1 MRKFW
6 LPVLM
11 ALLALG
17 AFARGQKDAPVILE
31 SDGPQYVSPNHD
43 GIKDTAVLGFTVK
56 IKLRSLAGYIPKY
69 GIQVIDKDGN
79 VVNEIEGKEQRDI
92 SGIEAIGRDY
102 EFFEMRREIMWDLR
116 GTDGELVPDGEYV
129 VRVWVEDANRNRSE
143 LDIEK
148 FIVDTVAPTVE
159 LAFKDGADSLWF
171 SPKGQRKTAEILVN
185 GAEEALWVLQIVD
198 EEDEPVVTKRLSD
211 SALEEFVWDG
221 CDDNGNFVADGNYA
235 FKVMGEDYA
244 GNKSEPAL
252 LAGIRVDN
260 RPTAVTASAEFD
272 GFSPNGDGKRDTL
285 DVKLDY
291 KLSTD
296 FVSWSWRIEKTENPE
311 STDAETAAGEGPQP
325 TMKSGDVVEM
335 DEEPAAVSE
344 EAAADNNSDET
355 AVDAPVAVSGG
366 AEAEPLTDI
375 EEAEEAVEEEPTAA
389 ESEEIVAL
397 EEETAEEASVAVEE
411 EAIAGTET
419 EAVSVEE
426 FNAPADPEVLPLV
439 ITLNGKDENGNV
451 LEDGWYRFVFSVEY
465 KNGNKEEAFLP
476 FLIDTVA
483 PTVELKS
490 VANPFVKV
498 EPNSA
503 KGEYFITLDAKDEG
517 TLEGWD
523 MEILDDKDS
532 VLKMF
537 AGEGD
542 PSRLITW
549 NGEVAD
555 VNEETGV
562 YYIDFTV
569 IDKGGNETIIRRPVV
584 LDILLI
590 ERDGKY
596 YLMVP
601 NIIFGAYQFEL
612 DSYGEEQ
619 YQKNLE
625 SIDRVIDIYKRYPTY
640 NLVLEGHALNI
651 YDPQTQAD
659 ENLEEEKI
667 LEPLTVNRAGEVQD
681 ALIERGFDFE
691 KVIVHTFGGKNPI
704 FSISDENE
712 NWKNRRVEFVME
724 LKPIEELIKMVETET
739 AAEAVDEE
747 TAETE
752 AAAEEAVTAAEETE
766 SIEAETAAE
775 AVADEE
781 TAETEAA
788 AEETVTA
795 AEETESV
802 EAETAAEAT
811 DEEIAET
818 ETAAE
823 AVADEETVETEA
835 AVEETVTAAEE
846 TESAEA
852 ETAAEAVADEET
864 AENETAAEETVTA
877 AEETESVEAET
888 AAEAVADEETAENET
903 AEISVDE
910 AAAIGDEVPA
920 EPTDDG
926 DLF

>member
-1 MRKFW
+1 MRKM
-6 LPVLM
+6 LPVFM

-79 VVNEIEGKEQRDI
+79 VVNEIEGKEKRDI

-129 VRVWVEDANRNRSE
+129 VRVWVQDANRNRSE

-159 LAFKDGADSLWF
+159 LAFKDGGDSVWF
-171 SPKGQRKTAEILVN
+171 SPKGERKTAEILVN

-198 EEDEPVVTKRLSD
+198 EQDEPVVTKRLSD

-221 CDDNGNFVADGNYA
+221 CDDNGKFVADGNYA

-260 RPTAVTASAEFD
+260 RPTAVTASAGFE

-291 KLSTD
+291 QLNTD
-296 FVSWSWRIEKTENPE
+296 FVSWDWRIEKAEMTEIE
-311 STDAETAAGEGPQP
+311 AEDSEADAAEGPQP
-325 TMKSGDVVEM
+325 TMKSGDIVKM
-335 DEEPAAVSE
+335 DGEAETG
-344 EAAADNNSDET
+344 AAAEET
-355 AVDAPVAVSGG
+355 AVDGASDETVGAPVAVSGG
-366 AEAEPLTDI
+366 EEPEPSAVI
-375 EEAEEAVEEEPTAA
+375 EEEEEEPVEEAAAAGNGETVDDGGEAASGTPEEAVTAEEEPTA
-389 ESEEIVAL
+389 
-397 EEETAEEASVAVEE
+397 EEAGD
-411 EAIAGTET
+411 GT
-419 EAVSVEE
+419 VSVEE
-426 FNAPADPEVLPLV
+426 FNAPADPEMLPSV
-439 ITLNGKDENGNV
+439 ITLNGKDENGGV

-465 KNGNKEEAFLP
+465 KNGNKEEASLP

-517 TLEGWD
+517 MLEGWD

-549 NGEVAD
+549 NGEVSD
-555 VNEETGV
+555 VSEESGV

-569 IDKGGNETIIRRPVV
+569 IDKGGNETVIRRPVV

-651 YDPQTQAD
+651 YDPQTQAA

-724 LKPIEELIKMVETET
+724 LKPIEELIKMVESET
-739 AAEAVDEE
+739 AAES
-747 TAETE
+747 AETE
-752 AAAEEAVTAAEETE
+752 AAETAGDETAAAESEAADAEAVTAAEETE
-766 SIEAETAAE
+766 AAE
-775 AVADEE
+775 AESV
-781 TAETEAA
+781 AETTGDEAVAAESEAA
-788 AEETVTA
+788 AEV
-795 AEETESV
+795 S
-802 EAETAAEAT
+802 
-811 DEEIAET
+811 DG
-818 ETAAE
+818 
-823 AVADEETVETEA
+823 EA
-835 AVEETVTAAEE
+835 AVT
-846 TESAEA
+846 
-852 ETAAEAVADEET
+852 
-864 AENETAAEETVTA
+864 
-877 AEETESVEAET
+877 
-888 AAEAVADEETAENET
+888 
-903 AEISVDE
+903 
-910 AAAIGDEVPA
+910 GDEVPA

>member
-79 VVNEIEGKEQRDI
+79 VVNEIEGKEKRDI

-129 VRVWVEDANRNRSE
+129 VRVWVQDANRNRSE

-159 LAFKDGADSLWF
+159 LAFKDGGDSVWF
-171 SPKGQRKTAEILVN
+171 SPKGERKTAEILVN

-198 EEDEPVVTKRLSD
+198 EQDEPVVTKRLSD

-221 CDDNGNFVADGNYA
+221 CDDNGKFVADGNYA

-260 RPTAVTASAEFD
+260 RPTAVTASAEFE

-291 KLSTD
+291 QLNTD
-296 FVSWSWRIEKTENPE
+296 FVSWDWRIEKAEMTEIE
-311 STDAETAAGEGPQP
+311 AEDSEADAAEGPQP
-325 TMKSGDVVEM
+325 TMKSGDIVKM
-335 DEEPAAVSE
+335 DGEAETG
-344 EAAADNNSDET
+344 AAAEET
-355 AVDAPVAVSGG
+355 AVDGASDETVEAPVAVSGG
-366 AEAEPLTDI
+366 EEPESSAVI
-375 EEAEEAVEEEPTAA
+375 EEEEEEPVEEAAAAGNGETVDDGGEAASETPEEAVTAEEEPTA
-389 ESEEIVAL
+389 
-397 EEETAEEASVAVEE
+397 EEAGD
-411 EAIAGTET
+411 GT
-419 EAVSVEE
+419 VSVEE
-426 FNAPADPEVLPLV
+426 FNAPADPEMLPSV
-439 ITLNGKDENGNV
+439 ITLNGKDENGGV

-465 KNGNKEEAFLP
+465 KNGNKEEASLP

-517 TLEGWD
+517 MLEGWD

-549 NGEVAD
+549 NGEVSD
-555 VNEETGV
+555 VSEESGV

-569 IDKGGNETIIRRPVV
+569 IDKGGNETVIRRPVV

-651 YDPQTQAD
+651 YDPQTQAA

-724 LKPIEELIKMVETET
+724 LKPIEELIKMVESET
-739 AAEAVDEE
+739 AAES
-747 TAETE
+747 AETE
-752 AAAEEAVTAAEETE
+752 AAETAGDETAAAESEAADAEAVTAAEETE
-766 SIEAETAAE
+766 AAE
-775 AVADEE
+775 AESV
-781 TAETEAA
+781 AETTGDEAVAAESEAA
-788 AEETVTA
+788 AEV
-795 AEETESV
+795 S
-802 EAETAAEAT
+802 
-811 DEEIAET
+811 DG
-818 ETAAE
+818 
-823 AVADEETVETEA
+823 EA
-835 AVEETVTAAEE
+835 AVT
-846 TESAEA
+846 
-852 ETAAEAVADEET
+852 
-864 AENETAAEETVTA
+864 
-877 AEETESVEAET
+877 
-888 AAEAVADEETAENET
+888 
-903 AEISVDE
+903 
-910 AAAIGDEVPA
+910 GDEVPA

>member
-6 LPVLM
+6 LPFLM

-211 SALEEFVWDG
+211 SALEEFIWDG

-335 DEEPAAVSE
+335 DEELAAVSE

-355 AVDAPVAVSGG
+355 AVDTPVAVSGG

-375 EEAEEAVEEEPTAA
+375 EEAEETVEEPTAA
-389 ESEEIVAL
+389 ESEEIVSL

-426 FNAPADPEVLPLV
+426 FNAPADPEVLPSV

-651 YDPQTQAD
+651 YDPQTQAA

-752 AAAEEAVTAAEETE
+752 AAAEETVTAAEETE
-766 SIEAETAAE
+766 SAEAETAAEVVADEETAETEAAAEETVTAAEETESAEAETAAE
-775 AVADEE
+775 AADEETAETEAAAEETVTAAEETESAETETTAEAADEE

-802 EAETAAEAT
+802 ETETDAEA
-811 DEEIAET
+811 
-818 ETAAE
+818 
-823 AVADEETVETEA
+823 
-835 AVEETVTAAEE
+835 
-846 TESAEA
+846 
-852 ETAAEAVADEET
+852 ADEET
-864 AENETAAEETVTA
+864 AE
-877 AEETESVEAET
+877 TEA
-888 AAEAVADEETAENET
+888 

>member
-1 MRKFW
+1 MRKM
-6 LPVLM
+6 LPVFM

-79 VVNEIEGKEQRDI
+79 VVNEIEGKEKRDI

-129 VRVWVEDANRNRSE
+129 VRVWVQDANRNRSE

-159 LAFKDGADSLWF
+159 LAFKDGGDSVWF
-171 SPKGQRKTAEILVN
+171 SPKGERKTAEILVN

-198 EEDEPVVTKRLSD
+198 EQDEPVVTKRLSD

-221 CDDNGNFVADGNYA
+221 CDDNGKFVADGNYA

-260 RPTAVTASAEFD
+260 RPTAVTASAGFE

-291 KLSTD
+291 QLNTD
-296 FVSWSWRIEKTENPE
+296 FVSWDWRIEKAEMTEIE
-311 STDAETAAGEGPQP
+311 AEDSEADAAEGPQP
-325 TMKSGDVVEM
+325 TMKSGDIVEM
-335 DEEPAAVSE
+335 DGEAEIG
-344 EAAADNNSDET
+344 AAAEET
-355 AVDAPVAVSGG
+355 AVDGASDETVGAPVAVSGG
-366 AEAEPLTDI
+366 EEPEPSAVI
-375 EEAEEAVEEEPTAA
+375 EEE
-389 ESEEIVAL
+389 
-397 EEETAEEASVAVEE
+397 EEETVEE
-411 EAIAGTET
+411 EAAAAGNGETVDDGGEAAAGTPE
-419 EAVSVEE
+419 EAGDGTVSVEE
-426 FNAPADPEVLPLV
+426 FNAPADPEMLPSV
-439 ITLNGKDENGNV
+439 ITLNGKDENGGV

-465 KNGNKEEAFLP
+465 KNGNKEEASLP

-517 TLEGWD
+517 MLEGWD

-549 NGEVAD
+549 NGEVSD
-555 VNEETGV
+555 VGEESGV

-569 IDKGGNETIIRRPVV
+569 IDKGGNETVIRRPVV

-651 YDPQTQAD
+651 YDPQTQAA

-691 KVIVHTFGGKNPI
+691 KVIVHTFGGKI

-724 LKPIEELIKMVETET
+724 LKPIEELIKMVESETAAENAEALTAAEETEAAEDEAVAETESVAETAGDEAVAAETEAAAEETVTAAEETESVEAET

-766 SIEAETAAE
+766 SAEAETDAE
-775 AVADEE
+775 AADEE

-788 AEETVTA
+788 AEV
-795 AEETESV
+795 S
-802 EAETAAEAT
+802 
-811 DEEIAET
+811 DSG
-818 ETAAE
+818 
-823 AVADEETVETEA
+823 EA
-835 AVEETVTAAEE
+835 AVT
-846 TESAEA
+846 
-852 ETAAEAVADEET
+852 
-864 AENETAAEETVTA
+864 
-877 AEETESVEAET
+877 
-888 AAEAVADEETAENET
+888 
-903 AEISVDE
+903 
-910 AAAIGDEVPA
+910 GDEVPA

>member
-1 MRKFW
+1 MKKFW
-6 LPVLM
+6 LPFLM

-211 SALEEFVWDG
+211 SALEEFIWDG

-366 AEAEPLTDI
+366 AEAESLTDI
-375 EEAEEAVEEEPTAA
+375 EEAEETVEEEPTAA
-389 ESEEIVAL
+389 ESEAIVSL

-426 FNAPADPEVLPLV
+426 FNAPADLEVLPSV

-651 YDPQTQAD
+651 YDPQTQAA

-739 AAEAVDEE
+739 AAEA
-747 TAETE
+747 
-752 AAAEEAVTAAEETE
+752 
-766 SIEAETAAE
+766 
-775 AVADEE
+775 ADEE

-802 EAETAAEAT
+802 EAETAAEA
-811 DEEIAET
+811 
-818 ETAAE
+818 
-823 AVADEETVETEA
+823 ADEETAETEA

-852 ETAAEAVADEET
+852 ETAAEAADEET
-864 AENETAAEETVTA
+864 AETEAAVEETVTA
-877 AEETESVEAET
+877 AEETESAET
-888 AAEAVADEETAENET
+888 ETDAEAADEETAETEA

>member
-1 MRKFW
+1 MRKM
-6 LPVLM
+6 LPVFM

-79 VVNEIEGKEQRDI
+79 VVNEIEGKEKRDI

-129 VRVWVEDANRNRSE
+129 VRVWVQDANRNRSE

-159 LAFKDGADSLWF
+159 LAFKDGGDSVWF
-171 SPKGQRKTAEILVN
+171 SPKGERKTAEILVN

-198 EEDEPVVTKRLSD
+198 EQDEPVVTKRLSD

-221 CDDNGNFVADGNYA
+221 CDDNGKFVADGNYA

-260 RPTAVTASAEFD
+260 RPTAVTASAGFE

-291 KLSTD
+291 QLNTD
-296 FVSWSWRIEKTENPE
+296 FVSWDWRIEKAEMTEIE
-311 STDAETAAGEGPQP
+311 AEDSEADAAEGPQP
-325 TMKSGDVVEM
+325 TMKSGDIVKM
-335 DEEPAAVSE
+335 DGEAETG
-344 EAAADNNSDET
+344 AAAEET
-355 AVDAPVAVSGG
+355 AVDGASDETVGAPVAVSGG
-366 AEAEPLTDI
+366 EEPEPSAVI
-375 EEAEEAVEEEPTAA
+375 EEEEEEPVEEATAAGNGETVDDGGEAASGTPEEAVTAEEEPTA
-389 ESEEIVAL
+389 
-397 EEETAEEASVAVEE
+397 EEAGD
-411 EAIAGTET
+411 GT
-419 EAVSVEE
+419 VSVEE
-426 FNAPADPEVLPLV
+426 FNAPADPEMLPSV
-439 ITLNGKDENGNV
+439 ITLNGKDENGGV

-465 KNGNKEEAFLP
+465 KNGNKEEASLP

-483 PTVELKS
+483 PTVDLKS

-517 TLEGWD
+517 MLEGWD

-549 NGEVAD
+549 NGEVSD
-555 VNEETGV
+555 VSEESGV

-569 IDKGGNETIIRRPVV
+569 IDKGGNETVIRRPVV

-651 YDPQTQAD
+651 YDPQTQAA

-724 LKPIEELIKMVETET
+724 LKPIEELIKMVESET
-739 AAEAVDEE
+739 AAES
-747 TAETE
+747 AETE
-752 AAAEEAVTAAEETE
+752 AAETAGDETAAAESEAADAEAVTAAEETE
-766 SIEAETAAE
+766 AAE
-775 AVADEE
+775 AESV
-781 TAETEAA
+781 AETTGDEAVAAESEAA
-788 AEETVTA
+788 AEV
-795 AEETESV
+795 S
-802 EAETAAEAT
+802 
-811 DEEIAET
+811 DG
-818 ETAAE
+818 
-823 AVADEETVETEA
+823 EA
-835 AVEETVTAAEE
+835 AVT
-846 TESAEA
+846 
-852 ETAAEAVADEET
+852 
-864 AENETAAEETVTA
+864 
-877 AEETESVEAET
+877 
-888 AAEAVADEETAENET
+888 
-903 AEISVDE
+903 
-910 AAAIGDEVPA
+910 GDEVLA

>member
-1 MRKFW
+1 MRKM
-6 LPVLM
+6 LPVFM

-79 VVNEIEGKEQRDI
+79 VVNEIEGKEKRDI

-129 VRVWVEDANRNRSE
+129 VRVWVQDANRNRSE

-159 LAFKDGADSLWF
+159 LAFKDGGDSVWF
-171 SPKGQRKTAEILVN
+171 SPKGERKTTEILVN

-198 EEDEPVVTKRLSD
+198 EQDEPVVTKRLSD

-221 CDDNGNFVADGNYA
+221 CDDNGKFVADGNYA

-260 RPTAVTASAEFD
+260 RPTAVTASAGFE

-285 DVKLDY
+285 DVKLDCQ
-291 KLSTD
+291 LNTD
-296 FVSWSWRIEKTENPE
+296 FVSWDWRIEKAEMTEIE
-311 STDAETAAGEGPQP
+311 AEDSEADAAEGPQP
-325 TMKSGDVVEM
+325 TMKSGDIVKM
-335 DEEPAAVSE
+335 DGEAETG
-344 EAAADNNSDET
+344 AAAEET
-355 AVDAPVAVSGG
+355 AVDGASDETVGAPVAVSGG
-366 AEAEPLTDI
+366 EEPEPSAVI
-375 EEAEEAVEEEPTAA
+375 EEEEEEPVEEAAAAGNGETVDDGGEAASGTPEEVVTAEEEPTA
-389 ESEEIVAL
+389 
-397 EEETAEEASVAVEE
+397 EEAGD
-411 EAIAGTET
+411 GT
-419 EAVSVEE
+419 VSVEE
-426 FNAPADPEVLPLV
+426 FNAPADPEMLPSV
-439 ITLNGKDENGNV
+439 ITLNGKDENGGV

-465 KNGNKEEAFLP
+465 KNGNKEEASLP

-517 TLEGWD
+517 MLEGWD

-549 NGEVAD
+549 NGEVSD
-555 VNEETGV
+555 VSEESGV

-569 IDKGGNETIIRRPVV
+569 IDKGGNETVIRRPVV

-651 YDPQTQAD
+651 YDPQTQAA

-724 LKPIEELIKMVETET
+724 LKPIEELIKMVESET
-739 AAEAVDEE
+739 AAES
-747 TAETE
+747 AETE
-752 AAAEEAVTAAEETE
+752 AAETAGDETAAAESEAADAEAVTAAEETE
-766 SIEAETAAE
+766 AAE
-775 AVADEE
+775 AESV
-781 TAETEAA
+781 AETTGDEAVAAESEAA
-788 AEETVTA
+788 AEV
-795 AEETESV
+795 S
-802 EAETAAEAT
+802 
-811 DEEIAET
+811 DG
-818 ETAAE
+818 
-823 AVADEETVETEA
+823 EA
-835 AVEETVTAAEE
+835 AVT
-846 TESAEA
+846 
-852 ETAAEAVADEET
+852 
-864 AENETAAEETVTA
+864 
-877 AEETESVEAET
+877 
-888 AAEAVADEETAENET
+888 
-903 AEISVDE
+903 
-910 AAAIGDEVPA
+910 GDEVPA

>member
-6 LPVLM
+6 LPFLM

-211 SALEEFVWDG
+211 SALEEFIWDG

-335 DEEPAAVSE
+335 DEELAAVSE

-355 AVDAPVAVSGG
+355 AVDAPVAVSDG

-375 EEAEEAVEEEPTAA
+375 EEAEETVEEPTAA
-389 ESEEIVAL
+389 ESEEIVSL

-426 FNAPADPEVLPLV
+426 FNAPADLEVLPLV

-747 TAETE
+747 
-752 AAAEEAVTAAEETE
+752 
-766 SIEAETAAE
+766 I
-775 AVADEE
+775 
-781 TAETEAA
+781 AETEAA

-795 AEETESV
+795 AEETES
-802 EAETAAEAT
+802 
-811 DEEIAET
+811 AET
-818 ETAAE
+818 ETTAE
-823 AVADEETVETEA
+823 A
-835 AVEETVTAAEE
+835 
-846 TESAEA
+846 
-852 ETAAEAVADEET
+852 ADEET

-877 AEETESVEAET
+877 AEETESVETETDAEAADEETAETEAAAEETVT
-888 AAEAVADEETAENET
+888 AAEETESAEAETTAEAADEETAENEAAAEET
-903 AEISVDE
+903 ESAEAETDAEAADEETAETEAAEISVDE

>member
-1 MRKFW
+1 MKKFW
-6 LPVLM
+6 LPFLM

-211 SALEEFVWDG
+211 SALEEFIWDG

-335 DEEPAAVSE
+335 DEEPAAGSE

-397 EEETAEEASVAVEE
+397 EKETAEEASVAVEE

-426 FNAPADPEVLPLV
+426 FNAPADPEVLPSV

-724 LKPIEELIKMVETET
+724 LKPIEELIKMVESET
-739 AAEAVDEE
+739 AAENAEAL
-747 TAETE
+747 TAAEETE
-752 AAAEEAVTAAEETE
+752 AAEDEAVAEETVTAAEETE
-766 SIEAETAAE
+766 SVEAETDAEAVADEETVENEASAEETVTAAEATESAEAETAAE
-775 AVADEE
+775 AVTDEE
-781 TAETEAA
+781 IAENEAA

-802 EAETAAEAT
+802 EAEAAAEA
-811 DEEIAET
+811 
-818 ETAAE
+818 
-823 AVADEETVETEA
+823 ADEEP
-835 AVEETVTAAEE
+835 
-846 TESAEA
+846 
-852 ETAAEAVADEET
+852 
-864 AENETAAEETVTA
+864 AENEAAAEETVTA
-877 AEETESVEAET
+877 AEATESVEAET
-888 AAEAVADEETAENET
+888 AAEAAADEETAENEA

>member
-1 MRKFW
+1 MKKFW
-6 LPVLM
+6 LPFLM

-211 SALEEFVWDG
+211 SALEEFIWDG

-335 DEEPAAVSE
+335 DEEPAAGSE

-724 LKPIEELIKMVETET
+724 LKPIEELIKMVESET
-739 AAEAVDEE
+739 AAENAEAL
-747 TAETE
+747 TAAEETE
-752 AAAEEAVTAAEETE
+752 AAEDEAVAEETVTAAEETE
-766 SIEAETAAE
+766 SVEAETDAEAVADEETVENEASAEETVTAAEATESAEAETAAE
-775 AVADEE
+775 AVTDEE

-802 EAETAAEAT
+802 ETETDAEA
-811 DEEIAET
+811 
-818 ETAAE
+818 
-823 AVADEETVETEA
+823 
-835 AVEETVTAAEE
+835 
-846 TESAEA
+846 
-852 ETAAEAVADEET
+852 ADEET
-864 AENETAAEETVTA
+864 AE
-877 AEETESVEAET
+877 TEA
-888 AAEAVADEETAENET
+888 

>member
-211 SALEEFVWDG
+211 SALEEFIWDG

-244 GNKSEPAL
+244 GNKSEPEL

-291 KLSTD
+291 KLNTD

-311 STDAETAAGEGPQP
+311 STDVETAAGEGPQP

-375 EEAEEAVEEEPTAA
+375 EEAEEAVEEPTAA

-739 AAEAVDEE
+739 AAE
-747 TAETE
+747 
-752 AAAEEAVTAAEETE
+752 
-766 SIEAETAAE
+766 
-775 AVADEE
+775 
-781 TAETEAA
+781 
-788 AEETVTA
+788 ETVTA
-795 AEETESV
+795 AEESESVENEAAAEESVTAAEATESV
-802 EAETAAEAT
+802 EAETAAEAVT
-811 DEEIAET
+811 DEEISET
-818 ETAAE
+818 
-823 AVADEETVETEA
+823 
-835 AVEETVTAAEE
+835 
-846 TESAEA
+846 

-864 AENETAAEETVTA
+864 AENEAAAEETVTA
-877 AEETESVEAET
+877 AEESESVEAET
-888 AAEAVADEETAENET
+888 AAEAVADEEIAETEA

>member
-6 LPVLM
+6 LPFLM

-211 SALEEFVWDG
+211 SALKEFVWDG

-355 AVDAPVAVSGG
+355 AVDAPVVVSGG

-375 EEAEEAVEEEPTAA
+375 EEAEEAVEEPTAA

-426 FNAPADPEVLPLV
+426 FNAPADLEVLPLV

-739 AAEAVDEE
+739 AAEAADEE

-752 AAAEEAVTAAEETE
+752 AAAEETVTAAEETE
-766 SIEAETAAE
+766 SVEAETAAEAADEEIAETETAAEAVDEETAENEAAAEETVTAAEATESAEAETAAE

-802 EAETAAEAT
+802 EAETAAEA
-811 DEEIAET
+811 
-818 ETAAE
+818 
-823 AVADEETVETEA
+823 
-835 AVEETVTAAEE
+835 
-846 TESAEA
+846 
-852 ETAAEAVADEET
+852 VADEET
-864 AENETAAEETVTA
+864 AE
-877 AEETESVEAET
+877 TEA
-888 AAEAVADEETAENET
+888 

>member
-211 SALEEFVWDG
+211 SALKEFIWDG

-335 DEEPAAVSE
+335 DEEPAAGSE
-344 EAAADNNSDET
+344 ESAADNNSDET

-375 EEAEEAVEEEPTAA
+375 EEAEEAVEEPTAA

-426 FNAPADPEVLPLV
+426 FNAPADPEVLPSV

-451 LEDGWYRFVFSVEY
+451 LEDGWYRFVFSIEY

-651 YDPQTQAD
+651 YDPQTQAA

-739 AAEAVDEE
+739 AAEA
-747 TAETE
+747 
-752 AAAEEAVTAAEETE
+752 
-766 SIEAETAAE
+766 
-775 AVADEE
+775 ADEE
-781 TAETEAA
+781 TAETETA

-795 AEETESV
+795 AEESESVENEAAAEESVTAAEATESV
-802 EAETAAEAT
+802 EAETAAEAVT
-811 DEEIAET
+811 DEEISET
-818 ETAAE
+818 
-823 AVADEETVETEA
+823 
-835 AVEETVTAAEE
+835 
-846 TESAEA
+846 

-864 AENETAAEETVTA
+864 AENEAAAEETVTA
-877 AEETESVEAET
+877 AEESESVEAET
-888 AAEAVADEETAENET
+888 AAEAVADEEIAETEA

>member
-1 MRKFW
+1 MRKM
-6 LPVLM
+6 LPVFM

-79 VVNEIEGKEQRDI
+79 VVNEIEGKEKRDI

-129 VRVWVEDANRNRSE
+129 VRVWVQDANRNRSE

-159 LAFKDGADSLWF
+159 LAFKDGGDSVWF
-171 SPKGQRKTAEILVN
+171 SPKGERKTAEILVN

-198 EEDEPVVTKRLSD
+198 EQDEPVVTKRLSD

-221 CDDNGNFVADGNYA
+221 CDDNGKFVADGNYA

-260 RPTAVTASAEFD
+260 RPTAVTASAGFE

-291 KLSTD
+291 QLNTD
-296 FVSWSWRIEKTENPE
+296 FVSWDWRIEKAEMTEIE
-311 STDAETAAGEGPQP
+311 AEDSEADAAEGPQP
-325 TMKSGDVVEM
+325 TMKSGDIVKM
-335 DEEPAAVSE
+335 DGEAETG
-344 EAAADNNSDET
+344 AAAEET
-355 AVDAPVAVSGG
+355 AVDGASDETVGAPVAVSGG
-366 AEAEPLTDI
+366 EEPEPSAVI
-375 EEAEEAVEEEPTAA
+375 EEEEEEPVEEAAAAGNGETVDDGGEAASGTPEEAVTAEEEPTA
-389 ESEEIVAL
+389 
-397 EEETAEEASVAVEE
+397 EEAGD
-411 EAIAGTET
+411 GT
-419 EAVSVEE
+419 VSVEE
-426 FNAPADPEVLPLV
+426 FNAPADPEMLPSV
-439 ITLNGKDENGNV
+439 ITLNGKDENGGV

-465 KNGNKEEAFLP
+465 KNGNKEEASLP

-490 VANPFVKV
+490 IANPFVKV

-517 TLEGWD
+517 MLEGWD

-549 NGEVAD
+549 NGEVSD
-555 VNEETGV
+555 VSEESGV

-569 IDKGGNETIIRRPVV
+569 IDKGGNETVIRRPVV

-651 YDPQTQAD
+651 YDPQTQAA

-724 LKPIEELIKMVETET
+724 LKPIEELIKMVESET
-739 AAEAVDEE
+739 AAEAV
-747 TAETE
+747 
-752 AAAEEAVTAAEETE
+752 
-766 SIEAETAAE
+766 
-775 AVADEE
+775 
-781 TAETEAA
+781 
-788 AEETVTA
+788 
-795 AEETESV
+795 
-802 EAETAAEAT
+802 T
-811 DEEIAET
+811 DEEIS
-818 ETAAE
+818 
-823 AVADEETVETEA
+823 ETEA
-835 AVEETVTAAEE
+835 
-846 TESAEA
+846 
-852 ETAAEAVADEET
+852 
-864 AENETAAEETVTA
+864 A

-888 AAEAVADEETAENET
+888 AAEAVADEETVETEAADAETVTAAEETESAEAETDAEAADEET
-903 AEISVDE
+903 AETE
-910 AAAIGDEVPA
+910 AAAEVSDGEAAVTGDEVLA

>member
-375 EEAEEAVEEEPTAA
+375 EEAEETVEEEPTVA

-426 FNAPADPEVLPLV
+426 FNAPADLEVLPLV

-651 YDPQTQAD
+651 YDPQTQAA

-739 AAEAVDEE
+739 AAEAVADEE
-747 TAETE
+747 TAENE
-752 AAAEEAVTAAEETE
+752 AAAEETVTAAEETE
-766 SIEAETAAE
+766 SVEAETVAEVVADEETAENEAAAEETVTAAEETESVEAETVAEVVADEETAENEAAAEETVTAAEETESAEAETAAE
-775 AVADEE
+775 AADEE

-795 AEETESV
+795 AEETES
-802 EAETAAEAT
+802 
-811 DEEIAET
+811 
-818 ETAAE
+818 
-823 AVADEETVETEA
+823 
-835 AVEETVTAAEE
+835 
-846 TESAEA
+846 AEA
-852 ETAAEAVADEET
+852 ETAAEAVDEET
-864 AENETAAEETVTA
+864 AE
-877 AEETESVEAET
+877 TEA
-888 AAEAVADEETAENET
+888 

>member
-6 LPVLM
+6 LPFLM

-211 SALEEFVWDG
+211 SALEEFIWDG

-344 EAAADNNSDET
+344 GAAADNNSDET

-375 EEAEEAVEEEPTAA
+375 EEAEETVEELTAA

-411 EAIAGTET
+411 ETIAGTET

-739 AAEAVDEE
+739 DAEAVDEE
-747 TAETE
+747 IAETE
-752 AAAEEAVTAAEETE
+752 TAAEEAVTAA
-766 SIEAETAAE
+766 A
-775 AVADEE
+775 
-781 TAETEAA
+781 
-788 AEETVTA
+788 
-795 AEETESV
+795 ETESV
-802 EAETAAEAT
+802 EAETAAEAVT
-811 DEEIAET
+811 DEEIAEN
-818 ETAAE
+818 ETAA
-823 AVADEETVETEA
+823 
-835 AVEETVTAAEE
+835 EETVTAAEE

-852 ETAAEAVADEET
+852 ETAAEAADEET
-864 AENETAAEETVTA
+864 AENEA
-877 AEETESVEAET
+877 
-888 AAEAVADEETAENET
+888 

>member
-1 MRKFW
+1 MRKM
-6 LPVLM
+6 LPVFM

-79 VVNEIEGKEQRDI
+79 VVNEIEGKEKRDI

-129 VRVWVEDANRNRSE
+129 VRVWVQDANRNRSE

-159 LAFKDGADSLWF
+159 LAFKDGGDSVWF
-171 SPKGQRKTAEILVN
+171 SPKGERKTAEILVN

-198 EEDEPVVTKRLSD
+198 EQDEPVVTKRLSD

-221 CDDNGNFVADGNYA
+221 CDDNGKFVADGNYA

-260 RPTAVTASAEFD
+260 RPTAVTASAGFE

-291 KLSTD
+291 QLNTD
-296 FVSWSWRIEKTENPE
+296 FVSWDWRIEKAEMTEIE
-311 STDAETAAGEGPQP
+311 AEDSEADVAEGPQP
-325 TMKSGDVVEM
+325 TMKSGDIVEM
-335 DEEPAAVSE
+335 DGEAETGAVAE
-344 EAAADNNSDET
+344 ET
-355 AVDAPVAVSGG
+355 AVDGASDETVGAPVAVSGG
-366 AEAEPLTDI
+366 EEPEPSAVI
-375 EEAEEAVEEEPTAA
+375 EEE
-389 ESEEIVAL
+389 
-397 EEETAEEASVAVEE
+397 EEETVEE
-411 EAIAGTET
+411 EAAAAGNGETVDDGGEAAAGTPE
-419 EAVSVEE
+419 EAGDGTVSVEE
-426 FNAPADPEVLPLV
+426 FNAPADPEMLPSV
-439 ITLNGKDENGNV
+439 ITLNGKDENGGV

-465 KNGNKEEAFLP
+465 KNGNKEEASLP

-517 TLEGWD
+517 MLEGWD

-549 NGEVAD
+549 NGEVSD
-555 VNEETGV
+555 VSEESGV

-569 IDKGGNETIIRRPVV
+569 IDKGGNETVIRRPVV

-651 YDPQTQAD
+651 YDPQTQAA

-724 LKPIEELIKMVETET
+724 LKPIEELIKMVEFET
-739 AAEAVDEE
+739 AAES
-747 TAETE
+747 AETE
-752 AAAEEAVTAAEETE
+752 AAETAGDETAAAESEAADAEAVTAAEETE
-766 SIEAETAAE
+766 AAE
-775 AVADEE
+775 AESV
-781 TAETEAA
+781 AETTGDEAVAAESEAA
-788 AEETVTA
+788 AEV
-795 AEETESV
+795 S
-802 EAETAAEAT
+802 
-811 DEEIAET
+811 DG
-818 ETAAE
+818 
-823 AVADEETVETEA
+823 EA
-835 AVEETVTAAEE
+835 AVT
-846 TESAEA
+846 
-852 ETAAEAVADEET
+852 
-864 AENETAAEETVTA
+864 
-877 AEETESVEAET
+877 
-888 AAEAVADEETAENET
+888 
-903 AEISVDE
+903 
-910 AAAIGDEVPA
+910 GDEVPA

>member
-159 LAFKDGADSLWF
+159 LAFKDGADSQWF

-211 SALEEFVWDG
+211 SALEEFIWDG

-426 FNAPADPEVLPLV
+426 FNAPADLEVLPLV

-739 AAEAVDEE
+739 AEN
-747 TAETE
+747 E
-752 AAAEEAVTAAEETE
+752 AAAKETVTAAEATE
-766 SIEAETAAE
+766 SAEAETAAE

-781 TAETEAA
+781 TAENEAA

-802 EAETAAEAT
+802 EA
-811 DEEIAET
+811 

-852 ETAAEAVADEET
+852 ETAAEAADEET
-864 AENETAAEETVTA
+864 AETEAAAEETVTA

-888 AAEAVADEETAENET
+888 EA

>member
-6 LPVLM
+6 LPFLM

-211 SALEEFVWDG
+211 SALKEFVWDG

-426 FNAPADPEVLPLV
+426 FNAPADLEVLPLV

-739 AAEAVDEE
+739 AAEAVTDEE
-747 TAETE
+747 IAETE
-752 AAAEEAVTAAEETE
+752 AAAEETVTAAEESE
-766 SIEAETAAE
+766 SAEAETAAE
-775 AVADEE
+775 AVDEEIAETEAAAEETVTAAEESESAEAETVAEVVADEE
-781 TAETEAA
+781 TVETEAA

-795 AEETESV
+795 AEETES
-802 EAETAAEAT
+802 
-811 DEEIAET
+811 AET

-823 AVADEETVETEA
+823 A
-835 AVEETVTAAEE
+835 
-846 TESAEA
+846 
-852 ETAAEAVADEET
+852 ADEET
-864 AENETAAEETVTA
+864 AE
-877 AEETESVEAET
+877 TEA
-888 AAEAVADEETAENET
+888 

>member
-6 LPVLM
+6 LPFLM

-211 SALEEFVWDG
+211 SALEEFIWDG

-335 DEEPAAVSE
+335 DEELAAVSE

-355 AVDAPVAVSGG
+355 AVDAPVAVSDG

-375 EEAEEAVEEEPTAA
+375 EEAEETVEEPTAA
-389 ESEEIVAL
+389 ESEEIVSL

-651 YDPQTQAD
+651 YDPQTQAA

-739 AAEAVDEE
+739 AAEA
-747 TAETE
+747 
-752 AAAEEAVTAAEETE
+752 
-766 SIEAETAAE
+766 
-775 AVADEE
+775 ADEE

-802 EAETAAEAT
+802 EAETAAEA
-811 DEEIAET
+811 
-818 ETAAE
+818 
-823 AVADEETVETEA
+823 ADEETAETEA

-852 ETAAEAVADEET
+852 ETAAEAADEET
-864 AENETAAEETVTA
+864 AETEAAVEETVTA
-877 AEETESVEAET
+877 AEETESAETET
-888 AAEAVADEETAENET
+888 AAEAADEETAETEA

-910 AAAIGDEVPA
+910 AAVIGDEVPA

>member
-211 SALEEFVWDG
+211 SALEEFIWDG

-244 GNKSEPAL
+244 GNKSEPEL

-291 KLSTD
+291 KLNTD

-311 STDAETAAGEGPQP
+311 STDVETAAGEGPQP

-375 EEAEEAVEEEPTAA
+375 EEAEEAVEEPTAA

-651 YDPQTQAD
+651 YDPQTQAA

-739 AAEAVDEE
+739 AAEE
-747 TAETE
+747 T
-752 AAAEEAVTAAEETE
+752 VTAAEETE
-766 SIEAETAAE
+766 SVEAETATE
-775 AVADEE
+775 AADEE
-781 TAETEAA
+781 TAENEAA

-802 EAETAAEAT
+802 EAETATEAA
-811 DEEIAET
+811 DKEIAEN
-818 ETAAE
+818 E
-823 AVADEETVETEA
+823 A
-835 AVEETVTAAEE
+835 
-846 TESAEA
+846 
-852 ETAAEAVADEET
+852 
-864 AENETAAEETVTA
+864 AAEETVTA

-888 AAEAVADEETAENET
+888 ATEAADEETAENEA

>member
-11 ALLALG
+11 VLLALG

-211 SALEEFVWDG
+211 SALEEFIWDG

-366 AEAEPLTDI
+366 AEAESLTDI
-375 EEAEEAVEEEPTAA
+375 EEAEETVEEPTAA

-426 FNAPADPEVLPLV
+426 FNAPADLEVLPLV

-651 YDPQTQAD
+651 YDPQTQAA

-724 LKPIEELIKMVETET
+724 LKPIEELIKMVETE
-739 AAEAVDEE
+739 AAV
-747 TAETE
+747 
-752 AAAEEAVTAAEETE
+752 
-766 SIEAETAAE
+766 
-775 AVADEE
+775 
-781 TAETEAA
+781 
-788 AEETVTA
+788 EETVTA
-795 AEETESV
+795 AEETESA
-802 EAETAAEAT
+802 EAETAAEA
-811 DEEIAET
+811 
-818 ETAAE
+818 
-823 AVADEETVETEA
+823 VDEETVETEA

-852 ETAAEAVADEET
+852 ETATEAADEET
-864 AENETAAEETVTA
+864 AE
-877 AEETESVEAET
+877 TEA
-888 AAEAVADEETAENET
+888 

>member
-291 KLSTD
+291 KLNTD

-426 FNAPADPEVLPLV
+426 FNAPADPEVLPSV

-451 LEDGWYRFVFSVEY
+451 LEDGWYRFVFSIEY

-651 YDPQTQAD
+651 YDPQTQAA

-724 LKPIEELIKMVETET
+724 LKPIEELIKMVETE
-739 AAEAVDEE
+739 ADAEA
-747 TAETE
+747 
-752 AAAEEAVTAAEETE
+752 
-766 SIEAETAAE
+766 
-775 AVADEE
+775 ADEE
-781 TAETEAA
+781 TAENEAA

-802 EAETAAEAT
+802 EAETAAEAA
-811 DEEIAET
+811 DEEIAEN
-818 ETAAE
+818 E
-823 AVADEETVETEA
+823 AVA
-835 AVEETVTAAEE
+835 EETVTAAEE

-864 AENETAAEETVTA
+864 AENEAAAEEAVTAAEETESVEAEAAAEAVTDEETAENEAAAEETVTA

-888 AAEAVADEETAENET
+888 AAEAADEEIAENE
-903 AEISVDE
+903 ASEISVDE

>member
-6 LPVLM
+6 LPFLM

-211 SALEEFVWDG
+211 SALEEFIWDG

-260 RPTAVTASAEFD
+260 RPTAVTASAGFD

-335 DEEPAAVSE
+335 DGEAETG
-344 EAAADNNSDET
+344 AAAEET
-355 AVDAPVAVSGG
+355 AVDGASDETVGAPVAVSG
-366 AEAEPLTDI
+366 EELEPSAVI
-375 EEAEEAVEEEPTAA
+375 EEE
-389 ESEEIVAL
+389 
-397 EEETAEEASVAVEE
+397 EEETVEE
-411 EAIAGTET
+411 EAAAAGNGETVDDGGEAAAGTPE
-419 EAVSVEE
+419 EAGDGTVSVEE
-426 FNAPADPEVLPLV
+426 FNAPADLEVLPLV

-651 YDPQTQAD
+651 YDPQTQAA

-766 SIEAETAAE
+766 SAEAETAAE
-775 AVADEE
+775 AADEE

-795 AEETESV
+795 A
-802 EAETAAEAT
+802 
-811 DEEIAET
+811 
-818 ETAAE
+818 
-823 AVADEETVETEA
+823 
-835 AVEETVTAAEE
+835 
-846 TESAEA
+846 
-852 ETAAEAVADEET
+852 
-864 AENETAAEETVTA
+864 
-877 AEETESVEAET
+877 
-888 AAEAVADEETAENET
+888 
-903 AEISVDE
+903 
-910 AAAIGDEVPA
+910 IG
-920 EPTDDG
+920 
-926 DLF
+926 

>member
-1 MRKFW
+1 MRKM
-6 LPVLM
+6 LPVFM

-79 VVNEIEGKEQRDI
+79 VVNEIEGKEKRDI

-129 VRVWVEDANRNRSE
+129 VRVWVQDANRNRSE

-159 LAFKDGADSLWF
+159 LAFKDGGDSVWF
-171 SPKGQRKTAEILVN
+171 SPKGERKTAEILVN

-198 EEDEPVVTKRLSD
+198 EQDEPVVTKRLSD

-221 CDDNGNFVADGNYA
+221 CDDNGKFVADGNYA

-260 RPTAVTASAEFD
+260 RPTAVTASAGFE

-291 KLSTD
+291 QLNTD
-296 FVSWSWRIEKTENPE
+296 FVSWDWRIEKAEMTEIE
-311 STDAETAAGEGPQP
+311 AEDSEADAAEGPQP
-325 TMKSGDVVEM
+325 TMKSGDIVKM
-335 DEEPAAVSE
+335 DGEAETG
-344 EAAADNNSDET
+344 AAAEET
-355 AVDAPVAVSGG
+355 AVDGASDETVGAPVAVSGG
-366 AEAEPLTDI
+366 EEPEPSAVI
-375 EEAEEAVEEEPTAA
+375 EEEEEEPVEEATAAGNGETVDDGGEAASGTPEEAVTAEEEPTA
-389 ESEEIVAL
+389 
-397 EEETAEEASVAVEE
+397 EEAGD
-411 EAIAGTET
+411 GT
-419 EAVSVEE
+419 VSVEE
-426 FNAPADPEVLPLV
+426 FNAPADPEMLPSV
-439 ITLNGKDENGNV
+439 ITLNGKDENGGV

-465 KNGNKEEAFLP
+465 KNGNKEEASLP

-483 PTVELKS
+483 PTVDLKS

-517 TLEGWD
+517 MLEGWD

-549 NGEVAD
+549 NGEVSD
-555 VNEETGV
+555 VSEESGV

-569 IDKGGNETIIRRPVV
+569 IDKGGNETVIRRPVV

-651 YDPQTQAD
+651 YDPQTQAA

-739 AAEAVDEE
+739 AAES
-747 TAETE
+747 AETE
-752 AAAEEAVTAAEETE
+752 AAETAGDETAAAESEAADAEAVTAAEETE
-766 SIEAETAAE
+766 AAE
-775 AVADEE
+775 AESV
-781 TAETEAA
+781 AETTGDEAVAAESEAA
-788 AEETVTA
+788 AEV
-795 AEETESV
+795 S
-802 EAETAAEAT
+802 
-811 DEEIAET
+811 DG
-818 ETAAE
+818 
-823 AVADEETVETEA
+823 EA
-835 AVEETVTAAEE
+835 AVT
-846 TESAEA
+846 
-852 ETAAEAVADEET
+852 
-864 AENETAAEETVTA
+864 
-877 AEETESVEAET
+877 
-888 AAEAVADEETAENET
+888 
-903 AEISVDE
+903 
-910 AAAIGDEVPA
+910 GDEVLA

>member
-211 SALEEFVWDG
+211 SALKEFVWDG

-389 ESEEIVAL
+389 ESEAIVSL

-426 FNAPADPEVLPLV
+426 FNAPADLEVLPLV

-651 YDPQTQAD
+651 YDPQTQAA

-739 AAEAVDEE
+739 AAEA
-747 TAETE
+747 
-752 AAAEEAVTAAEETE
+752 
-766 SIEAETAAE
+766 
-775 AVADEE
+775 ADEE

-795 AEETESV
+795 AEETESAEAETDAEAADEEIAETEAAAEETV
-802 EAETAAEAT
+802 TAAEESESAEAETAAEAV
-811 DEEIAET
+811 DEEIAETEAAAEETVTAAEETESAET

-823 AVADEETVETEA
+823 AVDEETAETEA

-852 ETAAEAVADEET
+852 ETAAEAADEET
-864 AENETAAEETVTA
+864 AE
-877 AEETESVEAET
+877 TEA
-888 AAEAVADEETAENET
+888 

>member
-1 MRKFW
+1 
-6 LPVLM
+6 M

-79 VVNEIEGKEQRDI
+79 VVNEIEGKEKRDI

-129 VRVWVEDANRNRSE
+129 VRVWVQDANRNRSE

-159 LAFKDGADSLWF
+159 LAFKDGGDSVWF
-171 SPKGQRKTAEILVN
+171 SPKGERKTAEILVN

-198 EEDEPVVTKRLSD
+198 EQDEPVVTKRLSD

-221 CDDNGNFVADGNYA
+221 CDDNGKFVADGNYA

-260 RPTAVTASAEFD
+260 RPTAVTASAGFE

-291 KLSTD
+291 QLNTD
-296 FVSWSWRIEKTENPE
+296 FVSWDWRIEKAEMTEIE
-311 STDAETAAGEGPQP
+311 AEDSEADAAEGPQP
-325 TMKSGDVVEM
+325 TMKSGDIVKM
-335 DEEPAAVSE
+335 DGEAETG
-344 EAAADNNSDET
+344 AAAEET
-355 AVDAPVAVSGG
+355 AVDGASDETVGAPVAVSGG
-366 AEAEPLTDI
+366 EEPEPSAVI
-375 EEAEEAVEEEPTAA
+375 EEEEEEPVEEAAAAGNGETVDDGGEAASGTPEEAVTAEEEPTA
-389 ESEEIVAL
+389 
-397 EEETAEEASVAVEE
+397 EEAGD
-411 EAIAGTET
+411 GT
-419 EAVSVEE
+419 VSVEE
-426 FNAPADPEVLPLV
+426 FNAPADPEMLPSV
-439 ITLNGKDENGNV
+439 ITLNGKDENGGV

-465 KNGNKEEAFLP
+465 KNGNKEEASLP

-517 TLEGWD
+517 MLEGWD

-549 NGEVAD
+549 NGEVSD
-555 VNEETGV
+555 VSEESGV

-569 IDKGGNETIIRRPVV
+569 IDKGGNETVIRQPVV

-651 YDPQTQAD
+651 YDPQTQAA

-724 LKPIEELIKMVETET
+724 LKPIEELIKMVESET
-739 AAEAVDEE
+739 AAES
-747 TAETE
+747 AETE
-752 AAAEEAVTAAEETE
+752 AAETAGDETAAAESEAADAEAVTAAEETE
-766 SIEAETAAE
+766 AAE
-775 AVADEE
+775 AESV
-781 TAETEAA
+781 AETTGDEAVAAESEAA
-788 AEETVTA
+788 AEV
-795 AEETESV
+795 S
-802 EAETAAEAT
+802 
-811 DEEIAET
+811 DG
-818 ETAAE
+818 
-823 AVADEETVETEA
+823 EA
-835 AVEETVTAAEE
+835 AVT
-846 TESAEA
+846 
-852 ETAAEAVADEET
+852 
-864 AENETAAEETVTA
+864 
-877 AEETESVEAET
+877 
-888 AAEAVADEETAENET
+888 
-903 AEISVDE
+903 
-910 AAAIGDEVPA
+910 GDEVPA

>member
-1 MRKFW
+1 MRKM
-6 LPVLM
+6 LPVFM

-79 VVNEIEGKEQRDI
+79 VVNEIEGKEKRDI

-129 VRVWVEDANRNRSE
+129 VRVWVQDANRNRSE

-159 LAFKDGADSLWF
+159 LAFKDGGDSVWF
-171 SPKGQRKTAEILVN
+171 SPKGERKTAEILVN

-198 EEDEPVVTKRLSD
+198 EQDEPVVTKRLSD

-221 CDDNGNFVADGNYA
+221 CDDNGKFVADGNYA

-260 RPTAVTASAEFD
+260 RPTAVTASAGFE

-291 KLSTD
+291 QLNTD
-296 FVSWSWRIEKTENPE
+296 FVSWDWRIEKAEMTEIE
-311 STDAETAAGEGPQP
+311 AEDSEADAAEGPQP
-325 TMKSGDVVEM
+325 TMKSGDIVKM
-335 DEEPAAVSE
+335 DGEAEPG
-344 EAAADNNSDET
+344 AAAEET
-355 AVDAPVAVSGG
+355 AVDGASDETVGAPVAVSGG
-366 AEAEPLTDI
+366 EEPEPSAVI
-375 EEAEEAVEEEPTAA
+375 EEEEEEPVEEAAAAGNGETVDDGGEAASGTPEEAVTAEEEPTA
-389 ESEEIVAL
+389 
-397 EEETAEEASVAVEE
+397 EEAGD
-411 EAIAGTET
+411 GT
-419 EAVSVEE
+419 VSVEE
-426 FNAPADPEVLPLV
+426 FNAPADPEMLPSV
-439 ITLNGKDENGNV
+439 ITLNGKDENGGV

-465 KNGNKEEAFLP
+465 KNGNKEEASLP

-517 TLEGWD
+517 MLEGWD

-549 NGEVAD
+549 NGEVSD
-555 VNEETGV
+555 VSEESGV

-569 IDKGGNETIIRRPVV
+569 IDKGGNETVIRRPVV

-651 YDPQTQAD
+651 YDPQTQAA

-724 LKPIEELIKMVETET
+724 LKPIEELIKMVEFET
-739 AAEAVDEE
+739 AAES
-747 TAETE
+747 AETE
-752 AAAEEAVTAAEETE
+752 AAETAGDETAAAESEAADAEAVTAAEETE
-766 SIEAETAAE
+766 AAE
-775 AVADEE
+775 AESV
-781 TAETEAA
+781 AETTGDEAVAAESEAA
-788 AEETVTA
+788 AEV
-795 AEETESV
+795 S
-802 EAETAAEAT
+802 
-811 DEEIAET
+811 DG
-818 ETAAE
+818 
-823 AVADEETVETEA
+823 EA
-835 AVEETVTAAEE
+835 AVT
-846 TESAEA
+846 
-852 ETAAEAVADEET
+852 
-864 AENETAAEETVTA
+864 
-877 AEETESVEAET
+877 
-888 AAEAVADEETAENET
+888 
-903 AEISVDE
+903 
-910 AAAIGDEVPA
+910 GDEVPA

>member
-1 MRKFW
+1 MRKM
-6 LPVLM
+6 LPVFM

-79 VVNEIEGKEQRDI
+79 VVNEIEGKEKRDI

-129 VRVWVEDANRNRSE
+129 VRVWVQDANRNRSE

-159 LAFKDGADSLWF
+159 LAFKDGGDSVWF
-171 SPKGQRKTAEILVN
+171 SPKGERKTAEILVN

-198 EEDEPVVTKRLSD
+198 EQDEPVVTKRLSD

-221 CDDNGNFVADGNYA
+221 CDDNGKFVADGNYA

-260 RPTAVTASAEFD
+260 RPTAVTASAGFE

-291 KLSTD
+291 QLNTD
-296 FVSWSWRIEKTENPE
+296 FVSWDWRIEKAEMTEIE
-311 STDAETAAGEGPQP
+311 AEDSEADAAEGPQP
-325 TMKSGDVVEM
+325 TMKSGDIVKM
-335 DEEPAAVSE
+335 DGEAETG
-344 EAAADNNSDET
+344 AAAEET
-355 AVDAPVAVSGG
+355 AVDGASDETVGAPVAVSGG
-366 AEAEPLTDI
+366 EEPEPSAVI
-375 EEAEEAVEEEPTAA
+375 EEEEEEPVEEATAAGNGETVDDGGEAASGTPEEAVTAEEEPTA
-389 ESEEIVAL
+389 
-397 EEETAEEASVAVEE
+397 EEAGD
-411 EAIAGTET
+411 GT
-419 EAVSVEE
+419 VSVEE
-426 FNAPADPEVLPLV
+426 FNAPADPEMLPSV
-439 ITLNGKDENGNV
+439 ITLNGKDENGGV

-465 KNGNKEEAFLP
+465 KNGNKEEASLP

-517 TLEGWD
+517 MLEGWD

-549 NGEVAD
+549 NGEVSD
-555 VNEETGV
+555 VSEESGV

-569 IDKGGNETIIRRPVV
+569 IDKGGNETVIRRPVV

-651 YDPQTQAD
+651 YDPQTQAA

-724 LKPIEELIKMVETET
+724 LKPIEELIKMVESET
-739 AAEAVDEE
+739 AAES
-747 TAETE
+747 AETE
-752 AAAEEAVTAAEETE
+752 AAETAGDETAAAESEAADAEAVTAAEETE
-766 SIEAETAAE
+766 AAE
-775 AVADEE
+775 AESV
-781 TAETEAA
+781 AETTGDEAVAAESEAA
-788 AEETVTA
+788 AEV
-795 AEETESV
+795 S
-802 EAETAAEAT
+802 
-811 DEEIAET
+811 DG
-818 ETAAE
+818 
-823 AVADEETVETEA
+823 EA
-835 AVEETVTAAEE
+835 AVT
-846 TESAEA
+846 
-852 ETAAEAVADEET
+852 
-864 AENETAAEETVTA
+864 
-877 AEETESVEAET
+877 
-888 AAEAVADEETAENET
+888 
-903 AEISVDE
+903 
-910 AAAIGDEVPA
+910 GDEVLA

>member
-6 LPVLM
+6 LPFLM

-211 SALEEFVWDG
+211 SALKEFIWDG

-335 DEEPAAVSE
+335 DEEPAAGSE
-344 EAAADNNSDET
+344 ESAADNNSDET

-375 EEAEEAVEEEPTAA
+375 EEAEEAVEEPTAA

-426 FNAPADPEVLPLV
+426 FNAPADPEVLPSV

-724 LKPIEELIKMVETET
+724 LKPIEELIKMVETE
-739 AAEAVDEE
+739 
-747 TAETE
+747 
-752 AAAEEAVTAAEETE
+752 
-766 SIEAETAAE
+766 
-775 AVADEE
+775 
-781 TAETEAA
+781 AA

-802 EAETAAEAT
+802 EAEA
-811 DEEIAET
+811 
-818 ETAAE
+818 
-823 AVADEETVETEA
+823 
-835 AVEETVTAAEE
+835 
-846 TESAEA
+846 
-852 ETAAEAVADEET
+852 AAEAVADEET
-864 AENETAAEETVTA
+864 AENEA
-877 AEETESVEAET
+877 S
-888 AAEAVADEETAENET
+888 
-903 AEISVDE
+903 EISVDE

>member
-6 LPVLM
+6 LPFLM

-211 SALEEFVWDG
+211 SALEEFIWDG

-375 EEAEEAVEEEPTAA
+375 EEAEETVEEPTAA
-389 ESEEIVAL
+389 ESEAIVSL

-426 FNAPADPEVLPLV
+426 FNAPADLEVLPLV

-651 YDPQTQAD
+651 YDPQTQAA

-739 AAEAVDEE
+739 AAEAADEE

-752 AAAEEAVTAAEETE
+752 AAAEETVTAAEESESAEAETAAEAADEEIAETE
-766 SIEAETAAE
+766 AAAEETVTAAEESESAEAETAAE

-818 ETAAE
+818 E
-823 AVADEETVETEA
+823 A
-835 AVEETVTAAEE
+835 AV
-846 TESAEA
+846 
-852 ETAAEAVADEET
+852 
-864 AENETAAEETVTA
+864 EETVTA

-888 AAEAVADEETAENET
+888 DAEAADEEIAETEA

>member
-1 MRKFW
+1 MRKM
-6 LPVLM
+6 LPVFM

-79 VVNEIEGKEQRDI
+79 VVNEIEGKEKRDI

-129 VRVWVEDANRNRSE
+129 VRVWVQDANRNRSE

-159 LAFKDGADSLWF
+159 LAFKDGGDSVWF
-171 SPKGQRKTAEILVN
+171 SPKGERKTAEILVN

-198 EEDEPVVTKRLSD
+198 EQDEPVVTKRLSD

-221 CDDNGNFVADGNYA
+221 CDDNGKFVADGNYA

-260 RPTAVTASAEFD
+260 RPTAVTASAGFE

-291 KLSTD
+291 QLNTD
-296 FVSWSWRIEKTENPE
+296 FVSWDWRIEKAEMTEIE
-311 STDAETAAGEGPQP
+311 AEDSEADAAEGPQP
-325 TMKSGDVVEM
+325 TMKSGDIVKM
-335 DEEPAAVSE
+335 DGEAETGAVAE
-344 EAAADNNSDET
+344 ET
-355 AVDAPVAVSGG
+355 AVDGASDETVGAPVAVSGG
-366 AEAEPLTDI
+366 EEPEPSAVI
-375 EEAEEAVEEEPTAA
+375 EEEEEETVEEAAAAGNGETVDDGGEAASGTPEEAVTAEEEPTA
-389 ESEEIVAL
+389 
-397 EEETAEEASVAVEE
+397 EEAGD
-411 EAIAGTET
+411 GT
-419 EAVSVEE
+419 VSVEE
-426 FNAPADPEVLPLV
+426 FNAPADPEMLPSV
-439 ITLNGKDENGNV
+439 ITLNGKDENGGV

-465 KNGNKEEAFLP
+465 KNGNKEEASLP

-517 TLEGWD
+517 MLEGWD

-549 NGEVAD
+549 NGEVSD
-555 VNEETGV
+555 VSEESGV

-569 IDKGGNETIIRRPVV
+569 IDKGGNETVIRRPVV

-651 YDPQTQAD
+651 YDPQTQAA

-724 LKPIEELIKMVETET
+724 LKPIEELIKMVESET
-739 AAEAVDEE
+739 AAES
-747 TAETE
+747 AETE
-752 AAAEEAVTAAEETE
+752 AAETAGDETAAAESEVADAKAVTAAEGTE
-766 SIEAETAAE
+766 AAE
-775 AVADEE
+775 AESV
-781 TAETEAA
+781 AETTGDEAVAAESEAA
-788 AEETVTA
+788 AEV
-795 AEETESV
+795 S
-802 EAETAAEAT
+802 
-811 DEEIAET
+811 DG
-818 ETAAE
+818 
-823 AVADEETVETEA
+823 EA
-835 AVEETVTAAEE
+835 AVT
-846 TESAEA
+846 
-852 ETAAEAVADEET
+852 
-864 AENETAAEETVTA
+864 
-877 AEETESVEAET
+877 
-888 AAEAVADEETAENET
+888 
-903 AEISVDE
+903 
-910 AAAIGDEVPA
+910 GDEVPA

>member
-1 MRKFW
+1 
-6 LPVLM
+6 M

-79 VVNEIEGKEQRDI
+79 VVNEIEGKEKRDI

-129 VRVWVEDANRNRSE
+129 VRVWVQDANRNRSE

-159 LAFKDGADSLWF
+159 LAFKDGGDSVWF
-171 SPKGQRKTAEILVN
+171 SPKGERKTTEILVN

-198 EEDEPVVTKRLSD
+198 EQDEPVVTKRLSD

-221 CDDNGNFVADGNYA
+221 CDDNGKFVADGNYA

-260 RPTAVTASAEFD
+260 RPTAVTASAGFE

-285 DVKLDY
+285 DVKLDCQ
-291 KLSTD
+291 LNTD
-296 FVSWSWRIEKTENPE
+296 FVSWDWRIEKAEMTEIE
-311 STDAETAAGEGPQP
+311 AEDSEADAAEGPQP
-325 TMKSGDVVEM
+325 TMKSGDIVKM
-335 DEEPAAVSE
+335 DGEAETG
-344 EAAADNNSDET
+344 AAAEET
-355 AVDAPVAVSGG
+355 AVDGASDETVGAPVAVSGG
-366 AEAEPLTDI
+366 EEPEPSAVI
-375 EEAEEAVEEEPTAA
+375 EEEEEEPVEEAAAAGNGETVDDGGEAASGTPEEVVTAEEEPTA
-389 ESEEIVAL
+389 
-397 EEETAEEASVAVEE
+397 EEAGD
-411 EAIAGTET
+411 GT
-419 EAVSVEE
+419 VSVEE
-426 FNAPADPEVLPLV
+426 FNAPADPEMLPSV
-439 ITLNGKDENGNV
+439 ITLNGKDENGGV

-465 KNGNKEEAFLP
+465 KNGNKEEASLP

-517 TLEGWD
+517 MLEGWD

-549 NGEVAD
+549 NGEVSD
-555 VNEETGV
+555 VSEESGV

-569 IDKGGNETIIRRPVV
+569 IDKGGNETVIRRPVV

-651 YDPQTQAD
+651 YDPQTQAA

-724 LKPIEELIKMVETET
+724 LKPIEELIKMVESET
-739 AAEAVDEE
+739 AAES
-747 TAETE
+747 AETE
-752 AAAEEAVTAAEETE
+752 AAETAGDETAAAESEAADAEAVTAAEETE
-766 SIEAETAAE
+766 AAE
-775 AVADEE
+775 AESV
-781 TAETEAA
+781 AETTGDEAVAAESEAA
-788 AEETVTA
+788 AEV
-795 AEETESV
+795 S
-802 EAETAAEAT
+802 
-811 DEEIAET
+811 DG
-818 ETAAE
+818 
-823 AVADEETVETEA
+823 EA
-835 AVEETVTAAEE
+835 AVT
-846 TESAEA
+846 
-852 ETAAEAVADEET
+852 
-864 AENETAAEETVTA
+864 
-877 AEETESVEAET
+877 
-888 AAEAVADEETAENET
+888 
-903 AEISVDE
+903 
-910 AAAIGDEVPA
+910 GDEVPA

>member
-1 MRKFW
+1 
-6 LPVLM
+6 M

-366 AEAEPLTDI
+366 AEAESLTDI

-426 FNAPADPEVLPLV
+426 FNAPADLEVLPLV

-651 YDPQTQAD
+651 YDPQTQAA

-739 AAEAVDEE
+739 AAEA
-747 TAETE
+747 
-752 AAAEEAVTAAEETE
+752 
-766 SIEAETAAE
+766 
-775 AVADEE
+775 ADEE

-802 EAETAAEAT
+802 EAETAAEA
-811 DEEIAET
+811 
-818 ETAAE
+818 
-823 AVADEETVETEA
+823 ADEETAETEA

-852 ETAAEAVADEET
+852 ETAAEAADEET
-864 AENETAAEETVTA
+864 AETEAAVEETVTA
-877 AEETESVEAET
+877 AEETESAETET
-888 AAEAVADEETAENET
+888 AAEAADEETAETEA